1 MKILIIGANGQLG
14 NALCERLEKKFKI
27 VRSFRKDLNL
37 TNFQNIKQYITNIN
51 PTIIINAAA
60 YTEVDKA
67 EQNKDLAFSINST
80 AVKEIAKVAKEKNIY
95 LIHYSTD
102 YVFDGLKDKPY
113 IENDE
118 TNPLNIYGK
127 SKLSGEKNLNLKD
140 FDYLIFRTS
149 WIISK
154 YGKNFIKT
162 ILKLSMKRNYLEIVN
177 DQIGAIT
184 STNLI
189 CLATEKAIEDF
200 VNFKKW
206 ESGIYHLSSRGKT
219 TWFEIGERILKIA
232 SHKNISFEKVKV
244 KPINT
249 NNYKYLA
256 KRPTNSILDCSKIEK
271 RLNFNIPEWDSGLE
285 DVVNSIL
292 KKYE

>member
-1 MKILIIGANGQLG
+1 
-14 NALCERLEKKFKI
+14 
-27 VRSFRKDLNL
+27 
-37 TNFQNIKQYITNIN
+37 
-51 PTIIINAAA
+51 
-60 YTEVDKA
+60 
-67 EQNKDLAFSINST
+67 
-80 AVKEIAKVAKEKNIY
+80 
-95 LIHYSTD
+95 
-102 YVFDGLKDKPY
+102 
-113 IENDE
+113 
-118 TNPLNIYGK
+118 

-206 ESGIYHLSSRGKT
+206 ESGIYHLSSKGKT

-256 KRPTNSILDCSKIEK
+256 KRPINSTLDCSKIEK